1 MILHDQ
7 HIRSVL
13 LWTDTWKNAANWKGY
28 NYLRN
33 AWRTSTFREKTL
45 RQEELEML
53 KFSLYFSG
61 SLPLPIFSFL
71 IKLALPTLARLF
83 EIVSLE
89 KNVCFWR
96 AAYHTGEWR
105 LSDVFCIA
113 WFPYGRNGRHSPVW
127 YGRKNRV
134 TIFLN
139 GQFRI
144 VYTIQVIKYSPV
156 IITPRIFSF
165 KMLYFGWWE
174 RSWLNLYNRYDH
186 METRLSIY
194 LEKLRTER
202 NLTSWKIQVKLLR
215 LKRRPFVGKLT
226 IIHLID
232 VYGRPVT
239 ANGKLQFAF
248 EGKFY
253 KFPKVSTGF

>member
-1 MILHDQ
+1 MHGERR
-7 HIRSVL
+7 RSGRRVFVGKSSKRWSSPSIFQVVL
-13 LWTDTWKNAANWKGY
+13 
-28 NYLRN
+28 
-33 AWRTSTFREKTL
+33 S
-45 RQEELEML
+45 
-53 KFSLYFSG
+53 
-61 SLPLPIFSFL
+61 LPIFSFL

-89 KNVCFWR
+89 KNCFWR

-113 WFPYGRNGRHSPVW
+113 LFPYGRNGRHSPVW

-139 GQFRI
+139 GQFII

-156 IITPRIFSF
+156 IITSRIFSF

-186 METRLSIY
+186 MESRLNIY
-194 LEKLRTER
+194 LENCGLRGIWLPE
-202 NLTSWKIQVKLLR
+202 K
-215 LKRRPFVGKLT
+215 
-226 IIHLID
+226 
-232 VYGRPVT
+232 
-239 ANGKLQFAF
+239 
-248 EGKFY
+248 Y
-253 KFPKVSTGF
+253 K